1 MPEEIQKLSVGRI
14 VHYYPIVDSP
24 LPGFTYFPF
33 PAVVCGTS
41 DGMVGDL
48 SVLTNVEE
56 TPINIM
62 RNVPHKSL
70 VTIGHYWEWP
80 PKV

>member
-1 MPEEIQKLSVGRI
+1 MSEEVQKLSVGRI
-14 VHYYPIVDSP
+14 VHYYPIVHSP

-33 PAVVCGTS
+33 PAVVSVTS

-48 SVLTNVEE
+48 SVFTNVEE
-56 TPINIM
+56 TPIEIK
-62 RNVPHKSL
+62 RNVHHKSM
-70 VTIGHYWEWP
+70 VAAGDYWEWP